1 MAVISQREAF
11 GLALRDYGAQAE
23 EIVVLDADT
32 SCSTMSSYFA
42 EAFPERFIN
51 VGIAEPCLVDV
62 AVGMALG
69 GFTPF
74 VNAFSALLSLRA
86 LEQIRTCVAY
96 ANTNVKLAA
105 SYAGLSDYKD
115 GPTHHSIMDIGIMRM
130 MPGMTVIVPADEA
143 EIKAWVP
150 VIADHQG
157 PVFLRLSRTGTKP
170 VHAAPPK
177 VEIGKG
183 FRLKHGSDVSIFGAG
198 MMVHRCLQ
206 AADALAQAGIDAAVI
221 NLPCIKPIDE
231 ALILETAA
239 ETGAIV
245 TAEEHSILGGLGGAV
260 AEVLGSQCPTP
271 LERVGIRDAFAKT
284 GPDPETLM
292 DACGL
297 SVQDITQAC
306 QAVIQRKSK
315 D

>member
-1 MAVISQREAF
+1 MTVISQREAF

-32 SCSTMSSYFA
+32 SCSTMSNYFA

-157 PVFLRLSRTGTKP
+157 PVFLRLSRAGTEP
-170 VHAAPPK
+170 VHPTPPK

-183 FRLKHGSDVSIFGAG
+183 FRLKHGSDVSIIGTG

-206 AADALAQAGIDAAVI
+206 AAEALAQEGIHAAVI
-221 NLPCIKPIDE
+221 NMPCIKPIDE
-231 ALILETAA
+231 ALILEAAA

-260 AEVLGSQCPTP
+260 AEVLGSQRPTP
-271 LERVGIRDAFAKT
+271 QERVGIRDTFTKT

-306 QAVIQRKSK
+306 KAVIQRKTRP
-315 D
+315 